1 MGREH
6 SKDTHIGVA
15 YHQDCRKEPDA
26 MRQTNWHVITGA
38 PCSGKTTV
46 IKEIEQR
53 GTRVIHEVARSYIDE
68 QLGKGLRLEQIKA
81 DVLQFERHILHAK
94 IRIEEALTDIEPV
107 FLDRGVPDSIAYYR
121 LEGLDPAEPLAFSR
135 RARYRRVFF
144 FERFQLLEDD
154 VRSEDDI
161 MAAKLN
167 DLLLEAYAQ
176 IGYDI
181 IRVPAMPVKERTDL
195 VLKAID

>member
-1 MGREH
+1 ME
-6 SKDTHIGVA
+6 
-15 YHQDCRKEPDA
+15 YHPHRRKEPDQ

-46 IKEIEQR
+46 IREIEQR

-68 QLGKGLRLEQIKA
+68 QRGKGLRLEQIKA
-81 DVLQFERHILHAK
+81 DVLQFERHILLAK
-94 IRIEEALTDIEPV
+94 IRIEEALTDTEPV

-121 LEGLDPAEPLAFSR
+121 LEGIDPAEPIAFSH
-135 RARYRRVFF
+135 RARYRQVFF
-144 FERFQLLEDD
+144 FERFELLKDG
-154 VRSEDDI
+154 VRSEDDM

-176 IGYDI
+176 VGYDI
-181 IRVPAMPVKERTDL
+181 IRVPPMPVADRTDL
-195 VLKAID
+195 VLRIIK